1 MKRIKLGEKLLES
14 GLITPEQLE
23 SALQEQKQSGD
34 KLGRIFV
41 RRGIIS
47 EHQLLEILEY
57 VLGIPYVVLTK
68 MDIAQEAVVLLP
80 PHMIRKHRVLPVDV
94 KNGRITLAMVDPL
107 NYEAIDDVRLYTG
120 LDVLPIIV
128 SEKEMDLAIQ
138 QLQPALR
145 QQDGTAHRGTAAGR
159 KAATVQLSPAEE
171 VEDDAPS
178 SAWSIPSCHR
188 PCRPGPRILYRT
200 AGQLCQGALPH

>member
-94 KNGRITLAMVDPL
+94 KNGRITP
-107 NYEAIDDVRLYTG
+107 G
-120 LDVLPIIV
+120 HGG
-128 SEKEMDLAIQ
+128 SS
-138 QLQPALR
+138 QLR
-145 QQDGTAHRGTAAGR
+145 GHR
-159 KAATVQLSPAEE
+159 
-171 VEDDAPS
+171 
-178 SAWSIPSCHR
+178 
-188 PCRPGPRILYRT
+188 
-200 AGQLCQGALPH
+200 